1 MIILNV
7 NLSLRATYKRIM
19 AKGGWDDDLNCFIII
34 VECKKGRAKTNVFFM
49 NAVLPAVNFRRHKI
63 HCL

>member
-19 AKGGWDDDLNCFIII
+19 AKGGWDDDLNFFII
-34 VECKKGRAKTNVFFM
+34 V
-49 NAVLPAVNFRRHKI
+49 
-63 HCL
+63 

>member
-1 MIILNV
+1 MIILKV

-19 AKGGWDDDLNCFIII
+19 AKGGWDDDLNFFII
-34 VECKKGRAKTNVFFM
+34 VEGKKGRAKTNVFFM
-49 NAVLPAVNFRRHKI
+49 NAVLPAVNFRRNKI